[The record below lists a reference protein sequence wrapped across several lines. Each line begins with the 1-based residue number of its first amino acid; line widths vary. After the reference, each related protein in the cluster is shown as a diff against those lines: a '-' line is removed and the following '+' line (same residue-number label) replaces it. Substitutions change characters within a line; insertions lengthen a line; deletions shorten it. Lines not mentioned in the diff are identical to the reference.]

1 MRELVFLEEAHRHA
15 KVVLAEE
22 EHIHARDSG
31 DLLHLRN
38 RQANS
43 EMLRQGR
50 HRYGE
55 QADIDLGG
63 RWVRLSAR
71 HGKLTKLGKHS

>member
-1 MRELVFLEEAHRHA
+1 
-15 KVVLAEE
+15 
-22 EHIHARDSG
+22 
-31 DLLHLRN
+31 
-38 RQANS
+38 
-43 EMLRQGR
+43 MLRQGR